1 MSGTSRR
8 FRQEGAI
15 SRLHCLS
22 LLVTLLLFQLHAHA
36 YCPSHSQGM
45 RFPDHGHA
53 KKERSRWCRRFSL
66 QLSPSSSLA
75 SCQHKRNSAPLS
87 RQFSSE
93 TDDSEETEILTS
105 NVSSKVFYDRTLMP
119 RPGRNARGVDESDL
133 LSYVSWEE
141 AVIARPYDGGSTAQ
155 LDPKISM
162 KDISIFSLVSVGVSM
177 FFAVLVSASGPGAW
191 RYYLAGGLCAAISH
205 SIPVPIDVVKTRK
218 QVDPSLANKDFL
230 AAMLFMIEQ
239 EGPRSLLAGL
249 GPTTFG
255 YLIEGSI
262 KFGVYEATKP
272 FIKRL
277 LVVAAGLSSS
287 FAFLNSNVLNLI
299 LCGATSGFVAAIAL
313 CPMEALRIRLV
324 AQRETNSNWLKTGL
338 HMAKNEGA
346 TSLSRG
352 MVPMVLKQV
361 PYTILKNVS
370 FDLSTGS
377 AYSYMRNQGLA
388 ISSANKIIITVMSA
402 ALASV
407 LCCIGS
413 QPGDMLLSV
422 MNAQEGERRRT
433 RDIIRDIR
441 RSDKGIRGFFV
452 GIKTRF
458 LHVGIIVTLQL
469 FIYDVVKQ
477 LCGIAATGSV

>member
-1 MSGTSRR
+1 
-8 FRQEGAI
+8 
-15 SRLHCLS
+15 
-22 LLVTLLLFQLHAHA
+22 
-36 YCPSHSQGM
+36 
-45 RFPDHGHA
+45 
-53 KKERSRWCRRFSL
+53 
-66 QLSPSSSLA
+66 
-75 SCQHKRNSAPLS
+75 
-87 RQFSSE
+87 
-93 TDDSEETEILTS
+93 
-105 NVSSKVFYDRTLMP
+105 MP
-119 RPGRNARGVDESDL
+119 RPGLYARGVDESDF
-133 LSYVSWEE
+133 LSHISWEE
-141 AVIARPYDGGSTAQ
+141 AIIARPFDGTSAAQ
-155 LDPKISM
+155 LDPESPM
-162 KDISIFSLVSVGVSM
+162 KDISIIALASVGVST
-177 FFAVLVSASGPGAW
+177 FFAVLILASGPGAW
-191 RYYLAGGLCAAISH
+191 RYYLAGGICAAISH
-205 SIPVPIDVVKTRK
+205 SVPVPIDVVKTRK
-218 QVDPSLANKDFL
+218 QVDPSLANKDL
-230 AAMLFMIEQ
+230 LTAMRFIIEH

-249 GPTTFG
+249 GPTMLG

-277 LVVAAGLSSS
+277 LVAAAGLSSS
-287 FAFLNSNVLNLI
+287 LAFLDSSVLNLI
-299 LCGATSGFVAAIAL
+299 ICGATSGFAASIAL

-324 AQRETNSNWLKTGL
+324 ARRETNSNWVKTGL
-338 HMAKNEGA
+338 RMVKNEGV
-346 TSLSRG
+346 TSLYRG

-370 FDLSTGS
+370 FDLSTSS

-388 ISSANKIIITVMSA
+388 ISPANKIIIPVMSA

-407 LCCIGS
+407 MSCISS

-433 RDIIRDIR
+433 RDIIQDIR